1 MQRIDIL
8 DNPKLMKQFSQY
20 MILLFIGF
28 GIIFWI
34 IERSTNTVYI
44 FQSIIGNIVLFII
57 LYFLIFTIHEC
68 IHGVFFKIFSSY
80 GMKILY

>member
-44 FQSIIGNIVLFII
+44 SIN
-57 LYFLIFTIHEC
+57 YR
-68 IHGVFFKIFSSY
+68 
-80 GMKILY
+80 

>member
-44 FQSIIGNIVLFII
+44 FQSFIGNIVLFLI
-57 LYFLIFTIHEC
+57 LYFLILQFTNAFT
-68 IHGVFFKIFSSY
+68 VFFQNIFT
-80 GMKILY
+80 

>member
-28 GIIFWI
+28 GIIYWFW
-34 IERSTNTVYI
+34 Y
-44 FQSIIGNIVLFII
+44 
-57 LYFLIFTIHEC
+57 YFLDYRE
-68 IHGVFFKIFSSY
+68 KY
-80 GMKILY
+80 

>member
-1 MQRIDIL
+1 MQHIDIL

-44 FQSIIGNIVLFII
+44 FQSFIGNIVLFLI
-57 LYFLIFTIHEC
+57 LYFLILQFTNAFT
-68 IHGVFFKIFSSY
+68 VFFQNIFT
-80 GMKILY
+80 